1 MLAAT
6 VSRPGAPARTVTDCG
21 DTGAA
26 GQLRQTVAA
35 ADPGDTVLVPACPV
49 IALTAGALAVG
60 KDLLL
65 QGAGPGQTVLDAGG
79 TSGVLTIT
87 AGNVLLTGLT
97 LRNGSARGINLVTGA
112 LTLRDVALSD
122 NQGSVGGGLFSFEG
136 ALTLDR
142 TLVSGNRASQGAGLN
157 VQGPT
162 LITHSTLTGNSLTGM
177 GAGGGLA
184 VVGFSVTVIRNSTL
198 SGNSGAAGFDVLRAA
213 APVALTN
220 TTIAGNTGGARG
232 SLSASSSGITLRNT
246 IVAGNT
252 ATTGPS
258 CGSPVLSLGHN
269 LESGTDCGFVAAGDL
284 AGVDPLLGPLQNNG
298 GFTPTHALLAGSP
311 AIDAGDPTECPARDQ
326 RGFVRPA
333 DGDGTGATV
342 CDIGAVE
349 LLRFQGQ
356 LGLAVN
362 QPSFRPGDTLR
373 VDLSAVNTG
382 PGAVVDV
389 LFGFVLPVPAAS
401 AGCPAGDLV
410 LAFFRPGFSGVDL
423 VCSSAPP
430 DQFPLAFEN
439 VTFPGAF
446 PATTVPGLV
455 ALPLPPGMPPGSY
468 VVFIAV
474 IAAGALEDGRLD
486 PGDLL
491 AVGTATFTV
500 LP

>member
-1 MLAAT
+1 M
-6 VSRPGAPARTVTDCG
+6 
-21 DTGAA
+21 
-26 GQLRQTVAA
+26 
-35 ADPGDTVLVPACPV
+35 
-49 IALTAGALAVG
+49 
-60 KDLLL
+60 
-65 QGAGPGQTVLDAGG
+65 
-79 TSGVLTIT
+79 
-87 AGNVLLTGLT
+87 
-97 LRNGSARGINLVTGA
+97 
-112 LTLRDVALSD
+112 
-122 NQGSVGGGLFSFEG
+122 
-136 ALTLDR
+136 
-142 TLVSGNRASQGAGLN
+142 
-157 VQGPT
+157 QGPT
-162 LITHSTLTGNSLTGM
+162 LVTDSTLTGNAVTGIFSG
-177 GAGGGLA
+177 GALA
-184 VVGFSVTVIRNSTL
+184 ADLGSVSVIRNSTL
-198 SGNSGAAGFDVLRAA
+198 SGNASEAFGGAIIAGTPMTVS
-213 APVALTN
+213 N
-220 TTIAGNTGGARG
+220 TTIVGNSAGLAGGAITG
-232 SLSASSSGITLRNT
+232 DGIALRNT

-252 ATTGPS
+252 APADPNCTG
-258 CGSPVLSLGHN
+258 PVLSLGHN

-311 AIDAGDPTECPARDQ
+311 AIDAGDPTDCPARDQ

-333 DGDGTGATV
+333 DGDGTGAAV

-373 VDLSAVNTG
+373 VDLSAVNPG

-389 LFGFVLPVPAAS
+389 LFGFVLPVPAAD

-410 LAFFRPGFSGVDL
+410 LAFFRPGFSGADV

-430 DQFPLAFEN
+430 DQFPLAFET

-474 IAAGALEDGRLD
+474 LAAGALEDGRLD

-491 AVGTATFTV
+491 AVGTAAFAV